1 MGTLGKAILRMV
13 AAIIVVAPV
22 GLLLGLYGG
31 KRPTNFGNGTLVVT
45 LRPRSDYSS
54 CGTSWLSVESVPIFL
69 VVTSWTQESA
79 TPKG

>member
-1 MGTLGKAILRMV
+1 MGPLGKAILRMV
-13 AAIIVVAPV
+13 AAIIVMAPV
-22 GLLLGLYGG
+22 GLLLGLYGET
-31 KRPTNFGNGTLVVT
+31 TNEFRERHFT

-54 CGTSWLSVESVPIFL
+54 CGTSWLSIESVPIFL